1 MAQAQARK
9 RAAKRSRNDP
19 PAGSAQAVR
28 RVERKRTD
36 ILVKAVGRG
45 DGIAGYY
52 NLTRYRDGDT
62 FFLNAEEDFSDRWM
76 VAVDDNREE
85 IPEETE
91 RLQKIADAARRKA
104 GAELART
111 RATFAVERDP
121 DAEFEA
127 AEKELEAAKKEAP
140 KRAPAKKGKAGEAV
154 DVGANDD
161 PKRKIAGS
169 DYERHEDVKET
180 DNEGPE
186 PRGGR
191 ASDKS
196 VV

>member
-1 MAQAQARK
+1 MAQATARK
-9 RAAKRSRNDP
+9 RAASTRSRTDA

-28 RVERKRTD
+28 RIETTRTD

-45 DGIAGYY
+45 DGVAGYY
-52 NLTRYRDGDT
+52 NLIRYRDGDT
-62 FFLNAEEDFSDRWM
+62 FFLNKEEDFSEKWM
-76 VAVDDNREE
+76 VAVDHNREE

-91 RLQKIADAARRKA
+91 RLTRIADAGRRKA
-104 GAELART
+104 AAERARG
-111 RATFAVERDP
+111 RATYAVEIDP
-121 DAEFEA
+121 
-127 AEKELEAAKKEAP
+127 EKELERAEADLKKAQAEAP
-140 KRAPAKKGKAGEAV
+140 KRPAAKGKVAPAV

-161 PKRKIAGS
+161 PKRKIPGT
-169 DYERHEDVKET
+169 DYERHEDLQPT
-180 DNEGPE
+180 DNQGPE